1 MHACKVKVTGDPPCG
16 MPGNA
21 WRAKTIQVPCP
32 AICLSVRWRPYGAPF
47 FVQWASPGFPDTGGS
62 PFSGPPRDPIGNS
75 TLNASGTSLV
85 RNRAAFCGIIA
96 IVGFATG
103 CVTSPPAPPRPPP
116 PLWFKTGFPSL
127 DGYYPADSLR
137 NHEEGTALVGVCV
150 SPNGQLAKPPKITRS
165 SGSPRLDAAAI
176 RYAYA
181 TSGHWVVTP
190 PAGGPPRIICKSF
203 PLRFRY
209 PYPGV

>member
-103 CVTSPPAPPRPPP
+103 CVTSPPPPP
-116 PLWFKTGFPSL
+116 VRHLHFGSKRVFRRSIGTIQPIPGPIERTF
-127 DGYYPADSLR
+127 DSAR
-137 NHEEGTALVGVCV
+137 V
-150 SPNGQLAKPPKITRS
+150 
-165 SGSPRLDAAAI
+165 
-176 RYAYA
+176 
-181 TSGHWVVTP
+181 
-190 PAGGPPRIICKSF
+190 
-203 PLRFRY
+203 
-209 PYPGV
+209 